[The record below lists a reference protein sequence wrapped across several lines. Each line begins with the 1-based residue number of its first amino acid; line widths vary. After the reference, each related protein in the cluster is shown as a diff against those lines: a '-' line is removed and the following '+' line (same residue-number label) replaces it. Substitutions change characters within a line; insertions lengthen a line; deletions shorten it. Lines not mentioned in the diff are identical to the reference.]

1 MKKITFLLL
10 ATWGVV
16 AMSCHDVK
24 VGYLT
29 TENAAYDPDT
39 MIVKHALYV
48 DSVLNP
54 EWERLYPTAEMLYE
68 ILGYNSPEEAL
79 EDLYGVTQ
87 YTYTE
92 DYLRWKL
99 DMPWLSTKI
108 QGVLGTQPMYMEIKN
123 VVSESG
129 DEAGATAMQELLTV
143 RGDGMFT
150 LPLET
155 SSIPVG
161 RYKISLTIYNE
172 GYSQDV
178 NDVFTIIVID
188 KFEEPIEIPTDD
200 EE

>member
-1 MKKITFLLL
+1 MIMLL
-10 ATWGVV
+10 AVWGIM
-16 AMSCHDVK
+16 AMGCHEVK

-29 TENAAYDPDT
+29 TENAAYEPDT
-39 MIVKHALYV
+39 MIVKHELYV

-54 EWERLYPTAEMLYE
+54 DWEKQYPMAELIYD

-79 EDLYGVTQ
+79 EDLYGITQ

-108 QGVLGTQPMYMEIKN
+108 QGVLGTQPMYVEIEN

-129 DEAGATAMQELLTV
+129 DETGAAAMRELLTV
-143 RGDGMFT
+143 RGDGMFN
-150 LPLET
+150 LPLNV

-161 RYKISLTIYNE
+161 RYKISLNIYNE

-178 NDVFTIIVID
+178 NDVFTIIVVN
-188 KFEEPIEIPTDD
+188 KLNEPIKTPNND